1 MIRAHRPSAIT
12 RTPDPHGTT
21 PRGCSRGAHLTL
33 LFVVVTEETG
43 Q

>member
-1 MIRAHRPSAIT
+1 MIRAALTPSANT

-21 PRGCSRGAHLTL
+21 PRGCSRGAPATL
-33 LFVVVTEETG
+33 LSIVTKETE